1 MYSFKEFL
9 HEEDILTIDILE
21 SEGGRLN
28 SEQDEKFTSSIE
40 NDIFDIKKSF
50 LSNNLDYFKSY
61 LIKFFEDRN
70 NLLWTIYP
78 SDEKENIIKE
88 IYVQILFQIFYD
100 LNYKIK
106 NTIYIDSPRLI
117 DLTPNVLN
125 KCNTDNF
132 YAISKIRL
140 LDNTSIPFLTLN
152 KKGKNFLKN
161 ENKKIAEVFDLDTL
175 QNALD
180 RIKEKNKSYFI
191 KSIGNDYLIKKKTIA
206 QTMQIDN
213 KIIES
218 TTKTVE
224 KYYISYF
231 SFFYIKYLLFIYPYN
246 KKIDEKLLN
255 KDANYKKDFRNVTDF
270 FGKYTDN
277 MHSAKSFIDI
287 FLTNNLEEYYLFIFQ
302 LCKQT
307 QFHNIFK
314 LSEIKSLDYYTMEA
328 STFFDKNIKF
338 KTTKFYDTN
347 REEVGITYDENMKY
361 YCTYLSDL
369 IKLDISPS
377 LLKYHAT
384 NFIDKNL
391 IIDGLRQVRRFINII
406 VSEILVCINEENL
419 QNAYLNIYSLLDN
432 EFKNENYREKLNK
445 ALDTNDEQYNFLNL
459 LLYIILDFYKND

>member
-1 MYSFKEFL
+1 
-9 HEEDILTIDILE
+9 
-21 SEGGRLN
+21 
-28 SEQDEKFTSSIE
+28 
-40 NDIFDIKKSF
+40 
-50 LSNNLDYFKSY
+50 
-61 LIKFFEDRN
+61 
-70 NLLWTIYP
+70 
-78 SDEKENIIKE
+78 
-88 IYVQILFQIFYD
+88 
-100 LNYKIK
+100 
-106 NTIYIDSPRLI
+106 
-117 DLTPNVLN
+117 
-125 KCNTDNF
+125 
-132 YAISKIRL
+132 
-140 LDNTSIPFLTLN
+140 
-152 KKGKNFLKN
+152 
-161 ENKKIAEVFDLDTL
+161 
-175 QNALD
+175 
-180 RIKEKNKSYFI
+180 
-191 KSIGNDYLIKKKTIA
+191 
-206 QTMQIDN
+206 
-213 KIIES
+213 
-218 TTKTVE
+218 
-224 KYYISYF
+224 
-231 SFFYIKYLLFIYPYN
+231 
-246 KKIDEKLLN
+246 
-255 KDANYKKDFRNVTDF
+255 
-270 FGKYTDN
+270 